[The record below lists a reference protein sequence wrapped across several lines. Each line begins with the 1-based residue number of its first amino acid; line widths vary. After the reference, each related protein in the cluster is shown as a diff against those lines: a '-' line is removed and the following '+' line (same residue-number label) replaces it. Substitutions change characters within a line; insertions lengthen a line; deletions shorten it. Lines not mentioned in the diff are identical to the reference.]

1 MLPSQYAS
9 MTNGLVARHTPGSAA
24 SVLLSKWLGDLGY
37 DLMMSMVG
45 SESMTSSDWMLL
57 ALSSMGHDSQK
68 KVGEA
73 FVQRLLEKGDIHP
86 AVAILLGLGEQND
99 AIEVYVSRK
108 YFMEAILLTC
118 LLYPTDWQR
127 QSYLVRKWGEVAV
140 SHGKPELAVRCFSCT
155 SFESSE
161 PWFSPRAQDA
171 VYTAQKQQLLG
182 SQLSPPLSPPTSMGP
197 NRITAK
203 LSALKLVTNFG
214 DKAAPQMVSTT
225 DDQTP
230 MGIGVTPI
238 AESALSPSVGTNQ
251 WLRPNHRALREPSSA
266 RTATPG
272 AYRRKRLP
280 SRSDTDR
287 VPSSSL
293 ASLIVPERAPRT
305 DIAIPQT
312 AVDTTGR
319 ENETIPFSHR
329 RASSSSAPKEFLLS
343 AATYKPGESSKN
355 DTLPS
360 PAPGLF
366 ATLKQEGRSRNGSRD
381 RKPDGLFLETKDTV
395 VIGGPTSL
403 ISSASDLSGVGVLS
417 PPLTGTSVKSAKARS
432 IDQYISSLEEANY
445 YSRMRSDSRAD
456 SRAESRHES
465 RTVTPRP
472 LEQRPESRNAR
483 ARSRPR
489 DMSETRGR
497 SGVRYIRPAK
507 RSPSSPVPMS
517 PEDAG
522 IYPRGKKEASTNTD
536 DTLDDESY
544 YRITSP
550 VESVGSRTR
559 SRTRNAG
566 TKARSSSKVSRR
578 ANSPEARAKPGS
590 RTVSRNASRH
600 AAEDR
605 GRSNTR
611 EGGSTLRSPSSPLP
625 MSSQAQLYKDHDDEN
640 LDPEP
645 LRPRQ
650 RSTSRRPG
658 ERGSSARR
666 EASPD
671 RRLPRDRSISRKATP
686 ALRESSRSRRDL
698 REPSLERI
706 ERPSSRGSNNSA
718 RSGRLNKKEP
728 SLRNISRKELAAR
741 ELEERRLSLA
751 RRPSAPVIPHPGEL
765 AFRPVLSDRSQTDLG
780 DNPSSHVPMS
790 VHGNSIVRSQ
800 TADPDVSRRHSP
812 QGVSATSNSV
822 QIGLPAT
829 PRAMRHPKYMSA
841 DPNERE
847 RIPAVPSIPDNL
859 AQLSNSVEQE
869 STQDDLGPLLP
880 ATVYGQKVLSPPR
893 AASAPPEK
901 FLTQQRYT
909 QTTSSSVQAAIT
921 APRRSSLTNRGHNR
935 LNTSQDVGWKR
946 VSPPPITASIDET
959 LHENQVVIIE
969 QDPNAP
975 PILAELQHL
984 AGPPPPPPPPVA
996 FGHSPKSSLGVINI
1010 VIDENSGNCN
1020 QQTPVE
1026 AASPNTSG
1034 SPTLHRRGRGSVS
1047 ENLGQRFRQVT
1058 DRMRSTSRSRN
1069 KSPPA
1074 EYHNPSPYESIPP
1087 SIPFSRRDA
1096 KSPSQESGAQF
1107 GAIPVPPPAPLASG
1121 LGGQLMEQVI
1131 PPDDAKNA
1139 LSSFAGYRNPK
1150 EIRANMPP
1158 IPPPAPPAP
1167 GLGGQL
1173 MEQVIPPDD
1182 AKNTQLSFAG
1192 YRNPKEIRANMLPI
1206 PPPVP
1211 PASGLGGQLME
1222 QVIPPDDAKNTQ
1234 SSFAGYRNPRE
1245 IRANMPPDQLQQG
1258 VF

>member
-9 MTNGLVARHTPGSAA
+9 MTNDLVARHIPGSAA
-24 SVLLSKWLGDLGY
+24 SVFLSKWLGELGA

-73 FVQRLLEKGDIHP
+73 FVQRLLEKGDVHP

-118 LLYPTDWQR
+118 LLFPTDWQR
-127 QSYLVRKWGEVAV
+127 QSYIVRKWGEVAV
-140 SHGKPELAVRCFSCT
+140 AHGKPELAVRCFSCT
-155 SFESSE
+155 SLESSE

-171 VYTAQKQQLLG
+171 VYAAQQQQLLG
-182 SQLSPPLSPPTSMGP
+182 SQLSPPLSPPASMGP
-197 NRITAK
+197 NRIAAK

-225 DDQTP
+225 DEQTP
-230 MGIGVTPI
+230 IGIGVTPI

-280 SRSDTDR
+280 SKPDTDR

-305 DIAIPQT
+305 DNAIPQT

-343 AATYKPGESSKN
+343 AAIYKPSEPSKK

-381 RKPDGLFLETKDTV
+381 RKPDGLFLETKDTG
-395 VIGGPTSL
+395 VIEGPTSSL
-403 ISSASDLSGVGVLS
+403 IGSASDISGVGVLS
-417 PPLTGTSVKSAKARS
+417 PPLTGASVKSAKARS

-445 YSRMRSDSRAD
+445 YSRMRSDSRTD
-456 SRAESRHES
+456 SRTESRHES

-472 LEQRPESRNAR
+472 SEQRPESRNAR

-489 DMSETRGR
+489 DISESRGR

-536 DTLDDESY
+536 DTLNDESY
-544 YRITSP
+544 YRVTSP
-550 VESVGSRTR
+550 VGSMGSRTR

-578 ANSPEARAKPGS
+578 ADSPEGRAKPGS

-600 AAEDR
+600 AAENR

-625 MSSQAQLYKDHDDEN
+625 MSSQAQLYKDCDDEN

-698 REPSLERI
+698 RELSPERI
-706 ERPSSRGSNNSA
+706 ERPSSRSSNNSA
-718 RSGRLNKKEP
+718 RSGQLSKKEP

-790 VHGNSIVRSQ
+790 VHGGSIVRSQ
-800 TADPDVSRRHSP
+800 TADPDVPRRHSP
-812 QGVSATSNSV
+812 QGVNATSSNSV

-847 RIPAVPSIPDNL
+847 GIPAVPSIPDNL
-859 AQLSNSVEQE
+859 AQLSNPVEQE
-869 STQDDLGPLLP
+869 VTQDDLGPLLP
-880 ATVYGQKVLSPPR
+880 ATVYGQKVSSPPR
-893 AASAPPEK
+893 AASAPPDQ

-909 QTTSSSVQAAIT
+909 QTTSSSTQAAIT
-921 APRRSSLTNRGHNR
+921 APRRSSLTSRGHNR
-935 LNTSQDVGWKR
+935 LNTSPDVSWKR

-984 AGPPPPPPPPVA
+984 AGPPPPPPPPPVA
-996 FGHSPKSSLGVINI
+996 FGHSSKSSLGVINI
-1010 VIDENSGNCN
+1010 AIDENSGNRN

-1087 SIPFSRRDA
+1087 PIPFPRRDAKSPSAEYHNPSPYESIPPPIPFPRRDA

-1107 GAIPVPPPAPLASG
+1107 GAIPVPPPAPPASG
-1121 LGGQLMEQVI
+1121 SGGQLMEQVI

-1139 LSSFAGYRNPK
+1139 QSLFVGYRSPK
-1150 EIRANMPP
+1150 EIRANMP
-1158 IPPPAPPAP
+1158 
-1167 GLGGQL
+1167 
-1173 MEQVIPPDD
+1173 E
-1182 AKNTQLSFAG
+1182 
-1192 YRNPKEIRANMLPI
+1192 EIRASVPKELKANMP
-1206 PPPVP
+1206 
-1211 PASGLGGQLME
+1211 
-1222 QVIPPDDAKNTQ
+1222 K
-1234 SSFAGYRNPRE
+1234 E

-1258 VF
+1258 VYQPVETGMI